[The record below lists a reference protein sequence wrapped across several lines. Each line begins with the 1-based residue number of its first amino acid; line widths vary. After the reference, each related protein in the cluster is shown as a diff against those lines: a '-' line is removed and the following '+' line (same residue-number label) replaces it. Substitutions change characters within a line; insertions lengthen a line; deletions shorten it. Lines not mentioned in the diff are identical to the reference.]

1 MQKVNVDVHI
11 WNELRSNDRFGFN
24 SLLFLT
30 MKIEELKSAY
40 EAAYGKP
47 ATDMFFSPG
56 RVNLIGEHTDYN
68 GGFVFPCALSFGTY
82 ILLAANEENT
92 INFRSLNIDAVY
104 SLPITQ
110 LTAPLPNKAWAN
122 YPLGVFAQ
130 FIKRG
135 VSIPHGYDILFWGNV
150 PAGAGLSSS
159 AAMEVVTA
167 YALNELLGTAYDL
180 AEIAKIGRA
189 AEHEFAGVM
198 CGIMD
203 QFASAHGKADHA
215 IYLNCDTLDY
225 ELVPVQLDGIKVVVA
240 NTHSPHHLDS
250 GSFND
255 RVRQCQLAVQQIN
268 AVRPIKCLAELS
280 QADFEQV
287 ESAITDPVAHRRA
300 RHVVGE
306 VQRTKDAVEAL
317 KQGNIHLFGEL
328 MTQSHISLRDDYE
341 VTGPQLDALAEAAW
355 KVEGVIGSR
364 MTGGGFGGCTVSL
377 VREEAIPTFIEQVGA
392 EYTEKTG
399 LKADFYIAEIGD
411 GAHRVE

>member
-1 MQKVNVDVHI
+1 MTIDQ
-11 WNELRSNDRFGFN
+11 
-24 SLLFLT
+24 
-30 MKIEELKSAY
+30 LKSAY
-40 EAAYGKP
+40 EAAYQKP
-47 ATDMFFSPG
+47 ATDIFFAPG

-82 ILLAANEENT
+82 ILLSKNEEQK
-92 INFRSLNIDAVY
+92 INFRSLNMEAVY
-104 SLPITQ
+104 SLELTQ
-110 LTAPLPNKAWAN
+110 LSEPLPNKAWAN

-135 VSIPHGYDILFWGNV
+135 VAITQGYDILFWGNV

-167 YALNELLGTAYDL
+167 YALNDLLGTNYGLADL
-180 AEIAKIGRA
+180 AKIGRA

-203 QFASAHGKADHA
+203 QFASAHGKVDHA
-215 IYLNCDTLDY
+215 IYLNCDTLEYD
-225 ELVPVQLDGIKVVVA
+225 LVPVKLDGIKVVVT
-240 NTHSPHHLDS
+240 NTHSPHKLDS

-255 RVRQCQLAVQQIN
+255 RVRQCQLAVEQIN
-268 AVRPIKCLAELS
+268 AVRPIQYLAELS
-280 QADFEQV
+280 QVDFDQV
-287 ESAITDPVAHRRA
+287 EHAITDEVAHRRA

-317 KQGNIHLFGEL
+317 KNGDIVKFGQL
-328 MTQSHISLRDDYE
+328 MNQSHVSLRDDYE

-355 KVEGVIGSR
+355 KIDGVLGSR

-377 VREEAIPTFIEQVGA
+377 VREEAIPAFIEKVGA

-399 LKADFYIAEIGD
+399 LTADFYIAEIGD
-411 GAHRVE
+411 GAHRVK

>member
-1 MQKVNVDVHI
+1 MTINQ
-11 WNELRSNDRFGFN
+11 
-24 SLLFLT
+24 
-30 MKIEELKSAY
+30 LKSAY
-40 EAAYGKP
+40 EAAYQKP
-47 ATDMFFSPG
+47 ATDIFFSPG

-82 ILLAANEENT
+82 LLISPNSEQK
-92 INFRSLNIDAVY
+92 INFRSLNMEAVY
-104 SLPITQ
+104 SLELTQ
-110 LTAPLPNKAWAN
+110 LSQPLPNKAWAN

-135 VSIPHGYDILFWGNV
+135 ATITLGYDILFWGNV

-167 YALNELLGTAYDL
+167 YALNELLGTRYEL
-180 AEIAKIGRA
+180 TELAKIGRA

-215 IYLNCDTLDY
+215 IYLNCDTLEYD
-225 ELVPVQLDGIKVVVA
+225 LVPVKLKGIKVIVT
-240 NTHSPHHLDS
+240 NTHSPHKLDS

-255 RVRQCQLAVQQIN
+255 RVHQCQLAVEQIN
-268 AVRPIKCLAELS
+268 AVRPIQYLAELS
-280 QADFEQV
+280 QAEFEQV
-287 ESAITDPVAHRRA
+287 KHAITDETAYRRA

-317 KQGNIHLFGEL
+317 QQGDINKFGLL
-328 MTQSHISLRDDYE
+328 MNQSHISLRDDYE

-355 KVEGVIGSR
+355 KVEGVLGSR

-377 VREEAIPTFIEQVGA
+377 VRDEAIDTFIEKVGA

-411 GAHRVE
+411 GAHRINR

>member
-1 MQKVNVDVHI
+1 MTIDQ
-11 WNELRSNDRFGFN
+11 
-24 SLLFLT
+24 
-30 MKIEELKSAY
+30 LKSAY
-40 EAAYGKP
+40 EAAYQKP
-47 ATDMFFSPG
+47 ATDIFFAPG

-82 ILLAANEENT
+82 ILLSKNEEQK
-92 INFRSLNIDAVY
+92 INFRSLNMEAVY
-104 SLPITQ
+104 SLELTQ
-110 LTAPLPNKAWAN
+110 LSEPLPNKAWAN

-135 VSIPHGYDILFWGNV
+135 VAITQGYDILFWGNV

-167 YALNELLGTAYDL
+167 YALNDLLGTNYGLADL
-180 AEIAKIGRA
+180 AKIGRA

-203 QFASAHGKADHA
+203 QFASAHGKVDHA
-215 IYLNCDTLDY
+215 IYLNCDTLEYD
-225 ELVPVQLDGIKVVVA
+225 LVPVKLDGIKVVVT
-240 NTHSPHHLDS
+240 NTHSPHKLDS

-255 RVRQCQLAVQQIN
+255 RVRQCQLAVEQIN
-268 AVRPIKCLAELS
+268 VVRPIQYLAELS
-280 QADFEQV
+280 QVEFEQIKD
-287 ESAITDPVAHRRA
+287 AITDETAHRRA

-317 KQGNIHLFGEL
+317 KNGDIIKFGQL
-328 MTQSHISLRDDYE
+328 MNQSHVSLRDDYE

-355 KVEGVIGSR
+355 KIDGVLGSR

-377 VREEAIPTFIEQVGA
+377 VREEAIPAFIEKVGA

-399 LKADFYIAEIGD
+399 LTADFYIAEIGD
-411 GAHRVE
+411 GAHRIS